1 MRISSSLADFLKSKN
16 FDFKKDDEDVDDEED
31 KGEREEREEDSKE
44 SDIEST
50 QILDHSL
57 KDRSV
62 ITSHNKSRK
71 SQTKFPSFK
80 WREIK
85 EKLTIKQKQGI

>member
-1 MRISSSLADFLKSKN
+1 MVQTVVDDEEETFITQYSN
-16 FDFKKDDEDVDDEED
+16 DEDVDDEED
-31 KGEREEREEDSKE
+31 KGEREEDSEE

-50 QILDHSL
+50 QVLGHSL

-62 ITSHNKSRK
+62 ITSPGAPESRK